1 VSDPKPS
8 FAFSAKLRGGRC
20 RLFIA
25 IGVTVAITGIILAP
39 AQTPPPLRR
48 SQIRRTLPITRFYD
62 TPDPLPEGKPGVLI
76 RSEEFDQYEIPYSIT
91 AIRILYHSRSAS
103 GRDVAVSGVV
113 LFPYDKKPP
122 AGGWPVIAWGHGST
136 GIARTCAPSLM
147 RNIGYSPFL
156 SMYVNLG
163 YAVVATD
170 YAGLGTPFRNAFL
183 DGPSNAADVINSI
196 PAARAAVSQ
205 LGTRWVVMGKA
216 EGGLTTVA
224 VAERENEI
232 RDPGY
237 LGAIAIADLASVGKM
252 YADSTRVFSSLMLTS
267 LAYGLKTLY
276 PQFQETDMLT
286 PKGLALYH
294 EIEQDCSE
302 ARTAPELAPDEVVK
316 PGWKSN
322 AFVRQYFDRNDPGQ
336 TQAYG
341 PILVI
346 SGAAPA
352 ADLTTATAQTIH
364 RMCKQG
370 DHIQWEQY
378 PDRDP
383 GDVIGDSVRDQIGW
397 IEGRFRG
404 RPAPANCP
412 QLFSKPLLPLHFS
425 EKHL

>member
-1 VSDPKPS
+1 MALRIVSDPKPYP
-8 FAFSAKLRGGRC
+8 AFSAKLQGRC
-20 RLFIA
+20 WSLFIA
-25 IGVTVAITGIILAP
+25 IEVTLAITGIVGAH
-39 AQTPPPLRR
+39 AQTRAPLRR
-48 SQIRRTLPITRFYD
+48 SQIQRTLPITTFYD
-62 TPDPLPEGKPGVLI
+62 TSDPLPEGKPGVLI

-136 GIARTCAPSLM
+136 GIARACAPSLM

-163 YAVVATD
+163 YAVIATD
-170 YAGLGTPFRNAFL
+170 YAGLGTRFRNAFL

-196 PAARAAVSQ
+196 PAARAAVPQ

-216 EGGLTTVA
+216 EGGLTAVA
-224 VAERENEI
+224 VAEKENEI
-232 RDPGY
+232 RDPAY
-237 LGAIAIADLASVGKM
+237 LGAIAISDLASVREV
-252 YADSTRVFSSLMLTS
+252 YAASTRGSSGLMLTS
-267 LAYGLKTLY
+267 LAYGMKTVY
-276 PQFQETDMLT
+276 PQFQETEMLT

-294 EIEQDCSE
+294 EIEQDCSQ
-302 ARTAPELAPDEVVK
+302 ARATQEVSTDQIVK
-316 PGWKSN
+316 PDWVGN
-322 AFVRQYFDRNDPGQ
+322 DFVHQYFDRNDPGR

-341 PILVI
+341 PVLVI
-346 SGAAPA
+346 SDTAAA
-352 ADLTTATAQTIH
+352 ANLTAATAQTIR

-370 DHIQWEQY
+370 DRIQWEQY
-378 PDRDP
+378 PVLDP

-404 RPAPANCP
+404 RAAPANCP
-412 QLFSKPLLPLHFS
+412 
-425 EKHL
+425 